1 MSDHEIL
8 MELLQ
13 EKRRNEKQRKIQL
26 IITAVVIAALII
38 ALAVVWAKFS
48 ASMREVQ
55 TNIERINTA
64 TQEITGLFDGLK
76 DAGYENAEEALKKI
90 MQF

>member
-8 MELLQ
+8 MELLE

-48 ASMREVQ
+48 ASRENQHRDPGDHRPLRRTEGRGV
-55 TNIERINTA
+55 
-64 TQEITGLFDGLK
+64 
-76 DAGYENAEEALKKI
+76 
-90 MQF
+90 